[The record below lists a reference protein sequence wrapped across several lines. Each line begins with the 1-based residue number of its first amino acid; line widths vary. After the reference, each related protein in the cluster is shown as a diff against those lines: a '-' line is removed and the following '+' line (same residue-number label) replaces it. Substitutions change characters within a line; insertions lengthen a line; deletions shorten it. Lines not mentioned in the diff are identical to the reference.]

1 MKKIKKRLWIAISL
15 VFLFSVY
22 IFVGSMEQGLITPTA
37 ALTLGGTSG
46 VSACWAVHMAN
57 RIGG

>member
-1 MKKIKKRLWIAISL
+1 MKKIKKKLWIAISL

-37 ALTLGGTSG
+37 ALTFGGTSLANAL
-46 VSACWAVHMAN
+46 VAVHIAN
-57 RIGG
+57 RI